1 MSDAQWAALEEFFS
15 DPGLRAIILCSETP
29 FLGDE
34 PDVCR
39 EKVEGGSGM
48 DFLRD
53 HWPYNKDELIR
64 LLDMCFAWKSEG
76 EESGRARDILLLGGD
91 IHCGV
96 TRYDVLDI
104 VTSIET
110 GYVVLKTHLTFTL
123 LAW

>member
-1 MSDAQWAALEEFFS
+1 MSENNLLSDAQWAALEEFLS
-15 DPGLRAIILCSETP
+15 NPELRAIILCSETP

-39 EKVEGGSGM
+39 EKVEGGM

-64 LLDMCFAWKSEG
+64 LLDLCFAWKNEG
-76 EESGRARDILLLGGD
+76 EESSRAKEVLLLGGD

-96 TRYDVLDI
+96 TR
-104 VTSIET
+104 
-110 GYVVLKTHLTFTL
+110 
-123 LAW
+123 